1 MCNPKITTKECY
13 ILVFGFWFLVFVKRK
28 NVIPLTRLLIG
39 DIRRLICRF
48 DEYSFV
54 KILHVLVFGSLVFG
68 IGFSAFSFGTLPVL
82 AGGGDGAG
90 GIGSNPP
97 PSSGSSG
104 LPTTNGTM
112 VGSSTGSSGLGGT
125 APPITYNSSPSSYPN
140 NGSSTVLGNNNL
152 SIGTYNNTQ
161 GLNNVQCGL
170 TGFATASGQ
179 TQSVFANPQT
189 SQTNLVGQVGVS
201 WSQQKCTN
209 VNKGIKDQE
218 YGASLRNAM
227 NNNSVENTERIKA
240 CTTLL
245 LNKLTPP
252 TGFCERLPT
261 HELLEMSR
269 ERK

>member
-1 MCNPKITTKECY
+1 VFITLKFED
-13 ILVFGFWFLVFVKRK
+13 FFVKK
-28 NVIPLTRLLIG
+28 NMFFGVMSG
-39 DIRRLICRF
+39 W
-48 DEYSFV
+48 
-54 KILHVLVFGSLVFG
+54 VLVCSTLTSLP
-68 IGFSAFSFGTLPVL
+68 AF

-90 GIGSNPP
+90 SSGSNPP

-104 LPTTNGTM
+104 SPTTNGNGG
-112 VGSSTGSSGLGGT
+112 VSSTGSSTLGGT
-125 APPITYNSSPSSYPN
+125 PPPVTYNSSPSSYPN

-170 TGFATASGQ
+170 TGFASASGQ

-189 SQTNLVGQVGVS
+189 SQTNLVGQIGVS
-201 WSQQKCTN
+201 YSQQKCTN
-209 VNKGIKDQE
+209 VNKGIKEQE

-227 NNNSVENTERIKA
+227 NNNSVENTERVKA

-245 LNKLTPP
+245 LNKLIPP

-261 HELLEMSR
+261 HELLEGFGG
-269 ERK
+269 RK